1 MPSVRIFNDANNFRK
16 SLEMR
21 LLNLAHSSG
30 QDLQRLRKQVVFERF
45 LARLFANPIS
55 PWILKGGH
63 AMELRMESARAT
75 QDIDLSLKA
84 GRVSVKPQLILEHL
98 QMAMS
103 EKLNDFFEYRI
114 GEAQLELD
122 GPPYGGFRFPVESRL
137 AERAFERFHLDVG
150 CGDICL
156 EPFDLLI
163 GKGWLDF
170 CGIPKPVF
178 TTISCEQQCAE
189 KIHAYTLPREGG
201 FNSRVKD
208 LVDIILLIRLK
219 DFNSERFRQALD
231 MTFTRRNTHPLPHLL
246 AKPPQAWES
255 TFKILASRCGLN
267 PSMDLAFADMSTF
280 YEKALVAHV

>member
-208 LVDIILLIRLK
+208 LVDIILLKSLALGPCKSCSSSCFKSSSMNRSSGCCSSI
-219 DFNSERFRQALD
+219 FIVPFR
-231 MTFTRRNTHPLPHLL
+231 
-246 AKPPQAWES
+246 
-255 TFKILASRCGLN
+255 
-267 PSMDLAFADMSTF
+267 
-280 YEKALVAHV
+280 